1 MATVSPRQRVYQAIR
16 HQQPDRVPWHLGYT
30 APARQKLEAYYGT
43 TDLDG
48 ALGNHLAKYR
58 SRLPDQPVEGRPGF
72 WRDEFGVVW
81 NRTVDKDIGIVEEH
95 PLKERAVDLVRF
107 PDAQDPR
114 RYAGLPAFF
123 EAHRERFRYL
133 SVGFSLFERAWILRG
148 MNEMMIDMLE
158 APGFVDDLL
167 DAIMNYD
174 LAMLRRFLQHDFD
187 AVLFGDDW
195 GQQRGLLFGARLWRR
210 FIKPRIAELYGAVKR
225 AGKVVMIH
233 SCGKVQELFGDLI
246 EVGLD
251 VFNPFQPEVMDPY
264 EMKRQYGDRLSFFG
278 GMSIQKLLPFGTPE
292 QVRGEARRLAEEVG
306 RGGGLILAP
315 SHDMPGDIPV
325 ENIAAFVETMQA
337 Q

>member
-1 MATVSPRQRVYQAIR
+1 MAVVSPRQRVCQAIR
-16 HQQPDRVPWHLGYT
+16 HEQPDCVPWQLGYT

-43 TDLDG
+43 NDLDNV
-48 ALGNHLAKYR
+48 LGNHLAKYR
-58 SRLPDQPVEGRPGF
+58 SRLPDMPVDGHPGL

-81 NRTVDKDIGIVEEH
+81 NRTVDRDIGIVQQH
-95 PLKERAVDLVRF
+95 PLTERSLDLVRF
-107 PDAQDPR
+107 PDPHDPR
-114 RYAGLPAFF
+114 RYVGLGAFF
-123 EAHRERFRYL
+123 AAHRDRFRYL

-148 MNEMMIDMLE
+148 MNDVLIDMLE
-158 APGFVDDLL
+158 APEFVDELL
-167 DAIMNYD
+167 DSIMKYD
-174 LAMLRRFLQHDFD
+174 LAMLHRFLQQDFD

-195 GQQRGLLFGARLWRR
+195 GQQRGLLFGTRLWRR

-233 SCGKVQELFGDLI
+233 SCGKVQELFSDLI

-264 EMKRQYGDRLSFFG
+264 EIKRRFGDRLAFFG
-278 GMSIQKLLPFGTPE
+278 GMSIQKLLPFGSPQE
-292 QVRGEARRLAEEVG
+292 VRDEARRLAQEVG

-325 ENIAAFVETMQA
+325 ENIVALAEAMRA
-337 Q
+337 H

>member
-43 TDLDG
+43 TDLDNV
-48 ALGNHLAKYR
+48 LGNHLAKYR
-58 SRLPDQPVEGRPGF
+58 SRLPDQPIEGRPGH
-72 WRDEFGVVW
+72 WRDEFGVLW
-81 NRTVDKDIGIVEEH
+81 NRTVDKDIGIVEHH
-95 PLKERAVDLVRF
+95 PLRERSLDGVTF
-107 PDAQDPR
+107 PDPRDPR
-114 RYAGLPAFF
+114 RYAGVPAFL
-123 EAHRERFRYL
+123 EAHRHRFRYL

-148 MNEMMIDMLE
+148 MNDILIDMLE
-158 APGFVDDLL
+158 APEFVDELL
-167 DAIMNYD
+167 DAILKFD
-174 LAMLRRFLQHDFD
+174 LAMLGDFLQYDFD

-233 SCGKVQELFGDLI
+233 SCGKVQELFPDLI

-251 VFNPFQPEVMDPY
+251 VFNPFQPEVMDPF
-264 EMKRQYGDRLSFFG
+264 EMKRQFGGRLSFFG

-292 QVRGEARRLAEEVG
+292 QIRDEARRLAQEVG
-306 RGGGLILAP
+306 RDGGLILAP

-325 ENIAAFVETMQA
+325 ENIAAFVETVQA